1 MSVSTCPVATIHA
14 PAERVW
20 HLLSQPDSYALWWD
34 AHTLSITPEGP
45 AKPGQQVRAQAAA
58 LGRWWPIDSTRLIA
72 RFRLVETSLSRLYG
86 GDGYSSGSLRS
97 NFIVAWRNRWHDLSV
112 PQKVRCSEDVE
123 PTRSVQAI
131 GLLVQACD
139 ALA

>member
-58 LGRWWPIDSTRLIA
+58 LGRWWPIGIRVEMVDESKRQIRLKTALPFGITVHNHISCV
-72 RFRLVETSLSRLYG
+72 LLNETNCQVSFG
-86 GDGYSSGSLRS
+86 
-97 NFIVAWRNRWHDLSV
+97 
-112 PQKVRCSEDVE
+112 
-123 PTRSVQAI
+123 
-131 GLLVQACD
+131 
-139 ALA
+139 